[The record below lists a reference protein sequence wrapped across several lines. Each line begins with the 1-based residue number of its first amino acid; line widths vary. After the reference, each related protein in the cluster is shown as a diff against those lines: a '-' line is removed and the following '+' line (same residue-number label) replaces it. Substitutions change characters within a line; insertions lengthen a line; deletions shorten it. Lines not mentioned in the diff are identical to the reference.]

1 MYTNTTLKRASGK
14 LRNTSLR
21 QLSLGQTCMF
31 LYLGD
36 TNQNPNGSDFC
47 PGQKTMTGLTLK
59 TLEKG
64 PMVPSALS
72 VLKWRNLGEEIV
84 GSRLK
89 AHSRPFLKKAQ
100 GCAKRQVK
108 GVCDWAGGGGLCGR
122 NYPRFLLTPEFK
134 LFQASDLIRFLNWP
148 RPGRV
153 VRATGQAGAPRAP
166 NIRTLSGAVPH
177 VSSILGMFLSLQ
189 KELEASCG
197 PDPWAGRGVVRRHRR
212 CRAPRPLVEKGSSQ
226 SQVGSFPEGK
236 GPRHHE
242 GSSH

>member
-1 MYTNTTLKRASGK
+1 MVAIIALTIRSLQTSLNSVTTLSILMYTNTTLKRASGK

-84 GSRLK
+84 GSRLE
-89 AHSRPFLKKAQ
+89 AHSRPFLKK
-100 GCAKRQVK
+100 
-108 GVCDWAGGGGLCGR
+108 L
-122 NYPRFLLTPEFK
+122 
-134 LFQASDLIRFLNWP
+134 
-148 RPGRV
+148 
-153 VRATGQAGAPRAP
+153 RAAR
-166 NIRTLSGAVPH
+166 SG
-177 VSSILGMFLSLQ
+177 
-189 KELEASCG
+189 K
-197 PDPWAGRGVVRRHRR
+197 
-212 CRAPRPLVEKGSSQ
+212 
-226 SQVGSFPEGK
+226 
-236 GPRHHE
+236 
-242 GSSH
+242 